1 MGEPVTA
8 QCNRHHAA
16 GLELPTPLYALYCEL
31 EAYQTASGEAEK
43 QLTLE
48 IVDAVGVK
56 HAGALR
62 KRAFPAALER
72 QEHAPA
78 AVKRQKA
85 PSRSPSANVNYISEY
100 EQYDGYTRRWRA
112 DLSETVTRHWRRS
125 LGGWLKLI
133 YNLAPTV
140 PAKSI

>member
-43 QLTLE
+43 QLTVE
-48 IVDAVGVK
+48 IVDAVGV
-56 HAGALR
+56 

-78 AVKRQKA
+78 AAKRQKA

-112 DLSETVTRHWRRS
+112 DLSENRNPTLAEIV
-125 LGGWLKLI
+125 GWL
-133 YNLAPTV
+133 A
-140 PAKSI
+140 

>member
-112 DLSETVTRHWRRS
+112 DLSENRNPTLAEIV
-125 LGGWLKLI
+125 GWLAEADL
-133 YNLAPTV
+133 
-140 PAKSI
+140 